1 MNRVINWF
9 GVAAGVTTLLV
20 VAVSLFVPWWQLS
33 VGEDLVQVNA
43 SPVNTNFGLFGTPFT
58 VPLIWALNLV
68 SILTLVASGAIM
80 LLYSVVPTKPYA
92 KELLGFSYKK
102 PLYVV
107 VAFLATLV
115 ALMSIAGALGLNL
128 PLMGTANVILPANFT
143 LGASISASVLAGF
156 LFPFWLAITAA
167 ALCIGAR
174 LYHGRVVAQKTD
186 SVAPLESNQNL
197 TASAS

>member
-1 MNRVINWF
+1 
-9 GVAAGVTTLLV
+9 
-20 VAVSLFVPWWQLS
+20 
-33 VGEDLVQVNA
+33 
-43 SPVNTNFGLFGTPFT
+43 
-58 VPLIWALNLV
+58 
-68 SILTLVASGAIM
+68 M

>member
-43 SPVNTNFGLFGTPFT
+43 SPVNTNFGLFDTPFT
-58 VPLIWALNLV
+58 VPLIWTLNLV
-68 SILTLVASGAIM
+68 SILTFVVSGAIM

-174 LYHGRVVAQKTD
+174 LYLSLIHISEPTRRTP
-186 SVAPLESNQNL
+186 S
-197 TASAS
+197 

>member
-102 PLYVV
+102 PFVCRSGFSGY
-107 VAFLATLV
+107 F
-115 ALMSIAGALGLNL
+115 SS
-128 PLMGTANVILPANFT
+128 ANVNCWGTWIEPSINGHSERYFT
-143 LGASISASVLAGF
+143 CKFHV
-156 LFPFWLAITAA
+156 
-167 ALCIGAR
+167 
-174 LYHGRVVAQKTD
+174 GRQY
-186 SVAPLESNQNL
+186 
-197 TASAS
+197 

>member
-1 MNRVINWF
+1 MNRAINWF

-20 VAVSLFVPWWQLS
+20 VAVSFFVPWWHLT

-58 VPLIWALNLV
+58 VPLIWALNLI
-68 SILTLVASGAIM
+68 SILTLVASGVIM

-102 PLYVV
+102 PLYVL
-107 VAFLATLV
+107 VAFLVGLIAIT
-115 ALMSIAGALGLNL
+115 SIAGALGLNF
-128 PLMGTANVILPANFT
+128 PLMGTANVSLPTNFT
-143 LGASISASVLAGF
+143 LGANISASVLAGF
-156 LFPFWLAITAA
+156 LFPFWLAIVAA

-174 LYHGRVVAQKTD
+174 LYHRHSVAQKTD
-186 SVAPLESNQNL
+186 SAAPLESHQNL
-197 TASAS
+197 AA

>member
-9 GVAAGVTTLLV
+9 GVAAGITTLLV
-20 VAVSLFVPWWQLS
+20 VVVSLFVPWWQLT

-68 SILTLVASGAIM
+68 SILTLVASGSIM
-80 LLYSVVPTKPYA
+80 LLYSVVPTKSYA

-102 PLYVV
+102 PLYVL
-107 VAFLATLV
+107 VAFLASLV

-128 PLMGTANVILPANFT
+128 QLMGTANVSLPANFT
-143 LGASISASVLAGF
+143 SGANISASVSAVF
-156 LFPFWLAITAA
+156 LFPFWLAIAA
-167 ALCIGAR
+167 AVLCIGAR
-174 LYHGRVVAQKTD
+174 LYHRRVVAQKTD
-186 SVAPLESNQNL
+186 STAPSESNQNL
-197 TASAS
+197 TASTS